1 MLRDGDSA
9 VFVVAKPCSAHCAI
23 ETKRVVGDPV
33 LLKQFRCQLGNFVTH
48 SAKTMGLGVSFWD
61 MTKRE
66 KPWGYNQTSSTSTE
80 RELHPD
86 TVAVRGA
93 LQRTGFQETSEAIFL
108 NSGFTYDSAEQAE
121 ASFMETEDHYVYS
134 RFGNP
139 TVAMFEERLALI
151 EGAEAALATGSGMS
165 AMFASLACLVS
176 AGDRV
181 VASGAMFSSCY
192 VVLTEILPKW
202 GVQVDVVS
210 ENTPESWEK
219 ALSKPAKAVF
229 IETPSNPLMEIVDI
243 AMVAELSHKAGAL
256 LIVDN
261 VMASPVL
268 QKPLE
273 LGADVIMYSATKHID
288 GQGRVLGGA
297 VLGTKEYID
306 TQLKPFTRHTGP
318 SMSPFNAWVL
328 LKSLETMNM
337 RVHKMADSALEV
349 ALALEGLSG
358 IKAVHHP
365 FLESHPSHAL
375 AKRQMVKGGTTLAI
389 EVDNK
394 EKAFKLMNALQ
405 VIDISNNLGDSRSL
419 ITHPASSTH
428 RRLDPETQAKMG
440 ITAGTM
446 RLSVGLEDPR
456 DLIQDL
462 LLALKS

>member
-1 MLRDGDSA
+1 M
-9 VFVVAKPCSAHCAI
+9 
-23 ETKRVVGDPV
+23 
-33 LLKQFRCQLGNFVTH
+33 LLKQLCCQVDNFVAH
-48 SAKTMGLGVSFWD
+48 SAKTMRLGVSFWA
-61 MTKRE
+61 MTKRT
-66 KPWGYNQTSSTSTE
+66 KPWGYNQTPAAASE

-93 LQRTGFQETSEAIFL
+93 LQRTGFQETSEALFL

-121 ASFMETEDHYVYS
+121 ASFMETEDHYLYS

-139 TVAMFEERLALI
+139 TITMFEERLALI
-151 EGAEAALATGSGMS
+151 EGAEAAHATGSGMS
-165 AMFASLACLVS
+165 AMFASVACLVS

-202 GVQVDVVS
+202 GVLVDVVA
-210 ENTPESWEK
+210 ENTPEAWER
-219 ALSKPAKAVF
+219 ALAKPAKAVF

-243 AMVAELSHKAGAL
+243 AMVAELSQKAGAL

-297 VLGTKEYID
+297 VLGTKHYID

-318 SMSPFNAWVL
+318 SMSSFNAWVL
-328 LKSLETMNM
+328 LKSLETMSM
-337 RVHKMADSALEV
+337 RVNKMADSAFEV
-349 ALALEGLSG
+349 ALALEGQAG
-358 IKAVHHP
+358 IRAVHHP
-365 FLESHPSHAL
+365 FLDSHPSQEL
-375 AKRQMVKGGTTLAI
+375 AKRQMAKGGTTLAL

-394 EKAFKLMNALQ
+394 ERAFKLMNALQ

-428 RRLDPETQAKMG
+428 RRLDAETQAKMG

-462 LLALKS
+462 LLALKA

>member
-1 MLRDGDSA
+1 
-9 VFVVAKPCSAHCAI
+9 
-23 ETKRVVGDPV
+23 
-33 LLKQFRCQLGNFVTH
+33 
-48 SAKTMGLGVSFWD
+48 MGLEVSFWD
-61 MTKRE
+61 MTKRA
-66 KPWGYNQTSSTSTE
+66 KPWGYNQTPSSATE

-93 LQRTGFQETSEAIFL
+93 LQRTGFQETSEALFL

-121 ASFMETEDHYVYS
+121 ASFMETEDHYLYS

-139 TVAMFEERLALI
+139 TVSMFEERLALI
-151 EGAEAALATGSGMS
+151 EGAEAAHATGSGMS

-176 AGDRV
+176 SGDRV

-202 GVQVDVVS
+202 GVQVEVVS
-210 ENTPESWEK
+210 ENTPEAWER

-273 LGADVIMYSATKHID
+273 LGADVVMYSATKHID

-297 VLGTKEYID
+297 LVGTKHYID

-318 SMSPFNAWVL
+318 SMSPFNSWVL
-328 LKSLETMNM
+328 LKSLETMSM

-365 FLESHPSHAL
+365 FLESHPSHSL
-375 AKRQMVKGGTTLAI
+375 AKQQMLKGGTTLAL
-389 EVDNK
+389 EVENK

-428 RRLDPETQAKMG
+428 RRLDPATQAKMG